1 MAKPT
6 EKKHRVLPPTAVSR
20 SADSKTAKPSRM
32 MGILVVDVLA
42 ARTVEPPAPPKKVE
56 RKQRATG

>member
-20 SADSKTAKPSRM
+20 TAKTSRM

-42 ARTVEPPAPPKKVE
+42 ARAVEPPAPPKKVE